1 MYGPFGVG
9 KSAIA
14 QSCAESLAAENKLF
28 ASIFFSRPNKRNN
41 SNRVF
46 TSIAYQLAAKY
57 PPIGDI
63 LDRKTLKDP
72 TVLTAARPVQFEE
85 LLVKP
90 LQQITSQNVPIEGWV
105 IILDGLDEIDVNKRS
120 CAVVE

>member
-9 KSAIA
+9 KGAIA
-14 QSCAESLAAENKLF
+14 QSCAESLAAENKLC

-41 SNRVF
+41 PDRVF
-46 TSIAYQLAAKY
+46 TSIAYQLAVKF

-63 LDRKTLKDP
+63 LDREILKDP
-72 TVLTAARPVQFEE
+72 IILTASRRVQFEE
-85 LLVKP
+85 LLAKP
-90 LQQITSQNVPIEGWV
+90 LQQITSQNAPIEGWV